1 MSFAEEVFA
10 AVILLTTLTL
20 LILWMDSNEDR

>member
-20 LILWMDSNEDR
+20 LILWMDNEDR